1 MKFLLSIVLF
11 WVVALASC
19 QDVSA
24 QIRIVPK
31 ERLDSVACPP
41 LSPDAAFL
49 HLDRTTVLLGELSS
63 EGLVSK
69 VLLKISN
76 SGEKELKI
84 SRILA
89 ANFIGLLIVY
99 AMGMIYYYII
109 CNYVI
114 NTPIGFW
121 PLFLYCFLMAVP
133 GDILLCF
140 LAAFLTKRI
149 KPAYDKMR
157 IG

>member
-24 QIRIVPK
+24 QIKMVPK

-41 LSPDAAFL
+41 LSPDGAFL

-63 EGLVSK
+63 DGPVSK

-76 SGEKELKI
+76 SGDKDLKI
-84 SRILA
+84 NRITTTCSCVSALSDRLVIKPGEI
-89 ANFIGLLIVY
+89 ANLRVSFNPRGH
-99 AMGMIYYYII
+99 
-109 CNYVI
+109 
-114 NTPIGFW
+114 IGFQKYRVHVYTDGNRN
-121 PLFLYCFLMAVP
+121 PSA
-133 GDILLCF
+133 ILNLE
-140 LAAFLTKRI
+140 AHVTR
-149 KPAYDKMR
+149 
-157 IG
+157 

>member
-63 EGLVSK
+63 DGPVSK

-76 SGEKELKI
+76 SGDKDLKI
-84 SRILA
+84 SRSW
-89 ANFIGLLIVY
+89 NSDY
-99 AMGMIYYYII
+99 RM
-109 CNYVI
+109 
-114 NTPIGFW
+114 
-121 PLFLYCFLMAVP
+121 
-133 GDILLCF
+133 
-140 LAAFLTKRI
+140 
-149 KPAYDKMR
+149 
-157 IG
+157 